1 MKQKKYDLVLIG
13 ATGFTGKLV
22 AEYLAKEYG
31 VKNENFVWAI
41 AGRSQ
46 NKLNDLKNYL
56 KDIDPEAQDLPAL
69 LADNHDRN
77 SLDSITSITR
87 VIISTV
93 GPYLKYGK
101 KLVESC
107 ASNGADYCDLTGE
120 VPFIRESIDS
130 YNTIAQNNNCRI
142 IHSCGFDSIPS
153 DIGVLM
159 LQKEAIKRYGKPF
172 NKVRLYARSMKGG
185 LSGGT
190 IASMIKISDY
200 VRSKPELSGLLGNP
214 HALNPDPQI
223 FKGVDEP
230 SLRSVKWDKDMNLW
244 IYPFIMSGINTRIVR
259 RSNAL
264 MNFLYGRSFAYSEV
278 SSYSKGVFG
287 YFRSILMLMGLAL
300 LKVGISFKISLWFL
314 KKFILPKPGQGPNRN
329 KRENGFFRLLLVG
342 SNKGNKITLSVKGNR
357 DPGYA
362 ATARMITES
371 ALSLILNRE
380 SLPEASGVLTP
391 ASGIGEV
398 LVLRLKNKGITFTL
412 E

>member
-1 MKQKKYDLVLIG
+1 MKQLKYDLVLIG

-46 NKLNDLKNYL
+46 NKLNDLKIFL
-56 KDIDPEAQDLPAL
+56 KDIDPEAEDLPAL
-69 LADNHDRN
+69 LADSYDRS
-77 SLDSITSITR
+77 SLDRITSVTR
-87 VIISTV
+87 VIISAV

-130 YNTIAQNNNCRI
+130 YNTIAQDNNCRI

-172 NKVRLYARSMKGG
+172 NRVRLYARSMKGG

-200 VRSKPELSGLLGNP
+200 VRSQTRTSGCRNP

-264 MNFLYGRSFAYSEV
+264 MNFLYGRSFRYSEV
-278 SSYSKGVFG
+278 SSHSKGFFG
-287 YFRSILMLMGLAL
+287 YFRSILMLFILAL
-300 LKVGISFKISLWFL
+300 LRISIRFKTSLWFL
-314 KKFILPKPGQGPNRN
+314 KKFILPKPGQGPNRE

-342 SNKGNKITLSVKGNR
+342 ASNGNKITLSVTGNK

-371 ALSLILNRE
+371 ALSLILNRDF
-380 SLPEASGVLTP
+380 LPKASGVLTP
-391 ASGIGEV
+391 AAGIGKV
-398 LVLRLKNKGITFTL
+398 LVDRLKNRGITFKL

>member
-1 MKQKKYDLVLIG
+1 
-13 ATGFTGKLV
+13 
-22 AEYLAKEYG
+22 
-31 VKNENFVWAI
+31 
-41 AGRSQ
+41 
-46 NKLNDLKNYL
+46 
-56 KDIDPEAQDLPAL
+56 
-69 LADNHDRN
+69 
-77 SLDSITSITR
+77 
-87 VIISTV
+87 
-93 GPYLKYGK
+93 
-101 KLVESC
+101 
-107 ASNGADYCDLTGE
+107 
-120 VPFIRESIDS
+120 
-130 YNTIAQNNNCRI
+130 
-142 IHSCGFDSIPS
+142 
-153 DIGVLM
+153 
-159 LQKEAIKRYGKPF
+159 
-172 NKVRLYARSMKGG
+172 MKGG

-264 MNFLYGRSFAYSEV
+264 MNFLYGSSFRYSEV

-314 KKFILPKPGQGPNRN
+314 KKFILPKPGQGPNRD
-329 KRENGFFRLLLVG
+329 KRESGFFRLLLVG
-342 SNKGNKITLSVKGNR
+342 SNKGNKITLSVEGNR

-371 ALSLILNRE
+371 ALCLILNRE
-380 SLPEASGVLTP
+380 SLPEVSGVLTP
-391 ASGIGEV
+391 ASGIGEK
-398 LVLRLKNKGITFTL
+398 LVSRLKNRGITFTL
-412 E
+412 K

>member
-1 MKQKKYDLVLIG
+1 M
-13 ATGFTGKLV
+13 
-22 AEYLAKEYG
+22 
-31 VKNENFVWAI
+31 
-41 AGRSQ
+41 
-46 NKLNDLKNYL
+46 
-56 KDIDPEAQDLPAL
+56 
-69 LADNHDRN
+69 
-77 SLDSITSITR
+77 
-87 VIISTV
+87 
-93 GPYLKYGK
+93 
-101 KLVESC
+101 
-107 ASNGADYCDLTGE
+107 
-120 VPFIRESIDS
+120 
-130 YNTIAQNNNCRI
+130 
-142 IHSCGFDSIPS
+142 
-153 DIGVLM
+153 
-159 LQKEAIKRYGKPF
+159 
-172 NKVRLYARSMKGG
+172 
-185 LSGGT
+185 
-190 IASMIKISDY
+190 
-200 VRSKPELSGLLGNP
+200 LGNP

-264 MNFLYGRSFAYSEV
+264 MNFLYGKSFAYSEV
-278 SSYSKGVFG
+278 SSYSKGFFG

-380 SLPEASGVLTP
+380 SLPEALGVLTP